1 MNRRLFTVL
10 FSCFI
15 ATLVMYNACIKD
27 KCGIVVCN
35 NGGVCVDGTCTC
47 PTGYEGVSC
56 SKVWYEKFAGRW
68 NVRDSF
74 FKTTKPAFTYDIS
87 VSGDG
92 LRDSFYVTG
101 FADTVSAAVLCKKSA
116 YRSFSFVEQKLDSFI
131 TIKSGTG
138 TLDSVSGV
146 IRGSYSYLRKVKQS
160 DATTK
165 DTTVTVYFSWKR

>member
-1 MNRRLFTVL
+1 MKRSLLTVL

-15 ATLVMYNACIKD
+15 VTLVVFDSCVKD
-27 KCGIVVCN
+27 KCGTILCD
-35 NGGVCVDGTCTC
+35 NGGVCVDGKCTC
-47 PTGYEGVSC
+47 PTGFEGASC
-56 SKVWYEKFAGRW
+56 SKMWYEKFAGRW

-74 FKTTKPAFTYDIS
+74 YKTTKPAFAYDIS

-101 FADTVSAAVLCKKSA
+101 FSDTTRVLVLCRKSA
-116 YRSFSFVEQKLDSFI
+116 YRIFSFTEQKLDSFI

-138 TLDSVSGV
+138 TLDSVSG
-146 IRGSYSYLRKVKQS
+146 IITGSYSYLRKIKQP

>member
-10 FSCFI
+10 FSCLI
-15 ATLVMYNACIKD
+15 ASLVMYNACIKD

-47 PTGYEGVSC
+47 PTGFEGASC
-56 SKVWYEKFAGRW
+56 SKIWYEKFAGRW

-74 FKTTKPAFTYDIS
+74 NKTTKPAFTYDIS
-87 VSGDG
+87 VNGDG
-92 LRDSFYVTG
+92 LRDSFYISG
-101 FADTVSAAVLCKKSA
+101 FSDTVRALVLCKKSA
-116 YRSFSFVEQKLDSFI
+116 YRVFSFAEQKLDSF
-131 TIKSGTG
+131 TSIKSGTG
-138 TLDSVSGV
+138 TLDSVSG
-146 IRGSYSYLRKVKQS
+146 IITGNYSYLRKIKQP